1 MIAEFITHFRIC
13 LEAIVNL
20 GMSITYIRKKNLPTL
35 DAPSFDYLDTKMY
48 NNSVD
53 NDFQISAQL

>member
-1 MIAEFITHFRIC
+1 MTAEFITHFRIC

-20 GMSITYIRKKNLPTL
+20 SMSITYIKKNPPTL
-35 DAPSFDYLDTKMY
+35 DAPSFDYLDVKMY
-48 NNSVD
+48 NNLVD